1 MKEAFHE
8 LHFFGVYS
16 AKGGSLNCYN
26 IQNEAAVGIFI
37 NLIGVALVTD
47 KTITLPW
54 DLVNWL

>member
-47 KTITLPW
+47 KTITLP
-54 DLVNWL
+54 